1 MGGRFFTHPYFK
13 YYKERSETMPVY
25 ECDISAENREII
37 EGLHMLEEAC
47 MEYQDI
53 TMFDECFTEA
63 FGGKKKK
70 QQEEAAKKAEE
81 IRKKEEA
88 NKQASEKGTSGIKK
102 AIDGLLAMCKRIIDA
117 IDNFFQEARLDKMEK
132 EAYRNFKEACKQDP
146 SLKNKKIMVRDYK
159 KMKTEYQALMKECED
174 EIERVKRDSGHPID
188 RFVNK
193 CKDFVKKNGK
203 GVAVSIAA
211 SAAVN
216 VASTNR
222 ETAKIMRACL
232 HMDEDVL
239 EGLQKTMGDKQ
250 FKKMDRDIKSL
261 GKILSLKKAGMFVTN
276 NCYKDVTS
284 ACIAPV
290 KAVMDLFSGKAENV
304 GQQAQTLNMM
314 HKNKDVGKTMDKAAS
329 IGLSAAVHGGAAGVT
344 DKAKYIGKK
353 VIFPKSTARKGIYGN
368 TAVGSTIDTLRS
380 ATTPQGRHGIGDT
393 AVGGAMRATGKG
405 VKAVGRGVGHGV
417 GAVIKAP
424 VNIARNLARGAK
436 KK

>member
-1 MGGRFFTHPYFK
+1 MGGRSFTHPYFK
-13 YYKERSETMPVY
+13 YYEERSEIMPVY

-53 TMFDECFTEA
+53 TMFEECFTEA

-88 NKQASEKGTSGIKK
+88 NAKASEKGTSGIKK

-117 IDNFFQEARLDKMEK
+117 IDNFFQEAKLDKMEK
-132 EAYRNFKEACKQDP
+132 EAYRKFKEACKQDP

-159 KMKTEYQALMKECED
+159 QMKTEYQALMKECE
-174 EIERVKRDSGHPID
+174 EEMERVKRDAGHPID
-188 RFVNK
+188 RFINK

-203 GVAVSIAA
+203 GVAVSVAA

-222 ETAKIMRACL
+222 ETAKIMRACI

-250 FKKMDRDIKSL
+250 FKKMDKDIKSL
-261 GKILSLKKAGMFVTN
+261 GKLVSLKKAGMFVTN

-284 ACIAPV
+284 ACVAPV
-290 KAVMDLFSGKAENV
+290 KAIMDLFSGNAENV

-314 HKNKDVGKTMDKAAS
+314 HKNKDLGKTMDKAVGVAA
-329 IGLSAAVHGGAAGVT
+329 SAAVHGGIAGVE
-344 DKAKYIGKK
+344 DKAKYITKK
-353 VIFPKSTARKGIYGN
+353 VIFPKSTARKGLYGN
-368 TAVGSTIDTLRS
+368 TAVGSTIDTIRS
-380 ATTPQGRHGIGDT
+380 ATTPQGRSGIKDT
-393 AVGGAMRATGKG
+393 AVGGAIRATGKG
-405 VKAVGRGVGHGV
+405 VKAVGHGV
-417 GAVIKAP
+417 GSVVKAP
-424 VNIARNLARGAK
+424 VNIAKNLARGAGK